1 MTKNIIDK
9 EANNKKEYVEK
20 RVNCPFCCRFYEKN
34 PFKEEWE
41 KEWKEFG
48 SRITKIKEIWKSSK
62 DAYEK
67 KIALF
72 ELVVN
77 IDLED
82 IEPQENIRVNYL
94 LRSRL
99 YNELA
104 KDNYDK
110 YQKATVDEFTKKEK
124 DKIK

>member
-9 EANNKKEYVEK
+9 EKNNKKEHVAKIE
-20 RVNCPFCCRFYEKN
+20 NCPYCRRFYEKN

-41 KEWKEFG
+41 KEWREFG
-48 SRITKIKEIWKSSK
+48 LRITKIREIWKSSK
-62 DAYEK
+62 DPYEK

-72 ELVVN
+72 ELVVD
-77 IDLED
+77 IELGD
-82 IEPQENIRVNYL
+82 IEPQESERVNYL

-104 KDNYDK
+104 KDNYNK
-110 YQKATVDEFTKKEK
+110 YQKTTVDEFTKKDK
-124 DKIK
+124 DE